1 MKRRHLLVFALLI
14 LISFGIIAPAS
25 AQDSGACGGQPGG
38 TFTFG
43 VDSMIPFDPL
53 TSNSDWSYYVITNV
67 FSMLFRIESGQPVPD
82 LAESWDVSD
91 DGTVYTWH
99 LRHGMMFQDGNDVFP
114 EGKSREVVADDVVY
128 SLERSVNDTGSML
141 PADMRQVYKSIVA
154 TDPYTVVL
162 TLTAPD
168 AIIYDK
174 ARGLTMTP
182 IIPKEAVDK
191 YGADFGLHPI
201 GSGPFEFV
209 SYSPDD
215 EVDLKAN
222 EDYYIK
228 PCVDNVTVK
237 VMPDVSAAMIAL
249 EAGDIDWWGSVL
261 PGDDYDRFATN
272 DKFKVINFGC
282 PVETRTTFSVDKAP
296 FDQVDFR
303 HALAVMKD
311 GQAINNA
318 LRGSIAVNG
327 GGTAGPGVAGY
338 VPDLYDTYYKYDPAL
353 AMSLLD
359 GLGIKDTDGD
369 GFREYDGKKLV
380 IPMFSYNAAP
390 APDYVA
396 AVVDAGK
403 KVGLDIEPTITDFGT
418 YSASRNNDEFG
429 MYLESG
435 WCGEGGTNSLWGEN
449 GFAAPLGYKD
459 QEIFD
464 WLKQA
469 ATATDETAR
478 ETELQNAT
486 KKIASLYW
494 DPSFGFFNIF
504 TVKRSYVK
512 DFEGGEWTLNLVT
525 DDHNVWIDQTE
536 KASS

>member
-1 MKRRHLLVFALLI
+1 MKRRYVLVLCLLVLAL
-14 LISFGIIAPAS
+14 FVTVAPLA
-25 AQDSGACGGQPGG
+25 AQDDSACPQTGS

-82 LAESWDVSD
+82 LAESWDISD

-99 LRHGMMFQDGNDVFP
+99 LRHGMMWQDGNDVFP
-114 EGKSREVVADDVVY
+114 EGKSREVVASDVVY
-128 SLERSVNDTGSML
+128 SLTRSVDDPGSML
-141 PADMRQVYKSIVA
+141 PADMRQVYKSIEA
-154 TDPYTVVL
+154 TDDYTVVL

-182 IIPKEAVDK
+182 IIPKEAVDF

-215 EVDLKAN
+215 EVVLKAN

-228 PCVDNVTVK
+228 PCLAGVTVK

-261 PGDDYDRFATN
+261 PGDDYDRFAP
-272 DKFKVINFGC
+272 DDRFQIINFGC
-282 PVETRTTFSVDKAP
+282 PVETRTTFSIDKAP
-296 FDQVDFR
+296 FDNIDFR
-303 HALAVMKD
+303 HALSVMRD
-311 GQAINNA
+311 GKAINAA
-318 LRGSIAVNG
+318 LRGSTHVDGA
-327 GGTAGPGVAGY
+327 GTAGPGVAGY
-338 VPDLYDTYYKYDPAL
+338 VADLGDKYYPYDPEL
-353 AMSLLD
+353 AKTLLD
-359 GLGIKDTDGD
+359 KAGIVDSDGD
-369 GFREYDGKKLV
+369 GFREFNGENLV
-380 IPMFSYNAAP
+380 LPLYSANNDPF
-390 APDYVA
+390 PDYVA
-396 AVVDAGK
+396 ALVDAGA
-403 KVGLDIEPTITDFGT
+403 KVGLKIEPKITDFGT

-429 MYLESG
+429 MYMEAG

-449 GFAAPLGYKD
+449 GFASPLGYKD
-459 QEIFD
+459 QQIFD
-464 WLKQA
+464 WLAQA
-469 ATATDETAR
+469 AVATDEAAR

-486 KKIASLYW
+486 TRIAELYW
-494 DPSFGFFNIF
+494 QSSFGFFNIF

-512 DFEGGEWTLNLVT
+512 DFQGGEWTLNLVT
-525 DDHNVWIDQTE
+525 DDHNVWIAEDE
-536 KASS
+536 K